1 MSSHTLRS
9 SNIISQFI
17 SEENT
22 SKDQT
27 PIKDDGI
34 EPKKPFCYRIRSSK
48 AFVFSTA
55 AIGVFTSNFVHSI
68 LFPLAPF
75 IVARI
80 NNGGKETSE
89 TEVASSAETGIL
101 VAAYAI
107 GLLSG
112 SPVFGW
118 LGDRLTLRRLP
129 MLLGISVSIGANLLF
144 MFSTAYWMLLLARFL
159 QGFSNACIHKDWK
172 EDASMGTYTISLGLQ
187 MGKLMGLYA
196 SGMVIGLPVGGVLY
210 SELGYQAPFIA
221 SLIICAIDF
230 FMRIA
235 IIEKPV
241 FSKTW
246 PLNTP
251 TISEEDGYSNEKPK
265 PNTIRPNFDDAPLMN
280 PVQNAKLSK
289 LLRQPRLLVSLFQ
302 MAVVASTMS
311 SFEPTISMWLASE
324 WHFNAAECGLI
335 LLAYI
340 LPCIVSSVFSGWL
353 CDKIGTKAVAVVSL
367 SFAASTCVCVGIPN
381 HTNSFWTLVPVLAV
395 SGAAIAGCESSVFPE
410 VAKVIAT
417 ENNNPDDHSGIAR
430 CYAMVNVA
438 SAIGLCVGPLLAG
451 FLYSAIGFFWLCCL
465 LSIPFVICIPFAY
478 FYVGGSN
485 TKFIVRP
492 PKH

>member
-1 MSSHTLRS
+1 MSSHTLKT
-9 SNIISQFI
+9 SNIISK
-17 SEENT
+17 EN
-22 SKDQT
+22 SFKDQI
-27 PIKDDGI
+27 PVDND

-80 NNGGKETSE
+80 NNGGKETLE
-89 TEVASSAETGIL
+89 TEVASSTETGVL
-101 VAAYAI
+101 VAAYAV

-118 LGDRLTLRRLP
+118 LGDKLTLRRLP
-129 MLLGISVSIGANLLF
+129 MLLGITVSIGANLLF
-144 MFSTAYWMLLLARFL
+144 MFSTAYWMLLVARFL
-159 QGFSNACIHKDWK
+159 QGFSNACVWTMCLCIVTDNWPS
-172 EDASMGTYTISLGLQ
+172 DQLGKSF

-196 SGMVIGLPVGGVLY
+196 SGMVIGLPVGVLY

-221 SLIICAIDF
+221 SLIICALDF

-235 IIEKPV
+235 IIEKPAFV
-241 FSKTW
+241 K
-246 PLNTP
+246 
-251 TISEEDGYSNEKPK
+251 
-265 PNTIRPNFDDAPLMN
+265 A
-280 PVQNAKLSK
+280 
-289 LLRQPRLLVSLFQ
+289 
-302 MAVVASTMS
+302 ASS
-311 SFEPTISMWLASE
+311 DYLPTISMWLASE

-340 LPCIVSSVFSGWL
+340 LPCIISSVFSGWL

-367 SFAASTCVCVGIPN
+367 VFAATTCVAMGIPN
-381 HTNSFWTLVPVLAV
+381 HTNSFWTLVPVLGVA
-395 SGAAIAGCESSVFPE
+395 GAAIAGCESSVFPE
-410 VAKVIAT
+410 VAKVIAA

-438 SAIGLCVGPLLAG
+438 SAIGNMLW
-451 FLYSAIGFFWLCCL
+451 I
-465 LSIPFVICIPFAY
+465 I
-478 FYVGGSN
+478 
-485 TKFIVRP
+485 
-492 PKH
+492 